1 MFGVPCRS
9 ATRPAEGTLLCRRRL
24 VLLVQGLAEA
34 LWHQVWPLCT
44 AVVPLQ
50 VLHCD
55 TEEEVEWLNPDHIQ
69 IKLKECLT
77 NALSDANIKSSKP
90 FKSMKVNYKEVT
102 LIWIQATFLC

>member
-1 MFGVPCRS
+1 MLPRWTGLSQKLVKPWRHEE
-9 ATRPAEGTLLCRRRL
+9 RPFCA
-24 VLLVQGLAEA
+24 
-34 LWHQVWPLCT
+34 